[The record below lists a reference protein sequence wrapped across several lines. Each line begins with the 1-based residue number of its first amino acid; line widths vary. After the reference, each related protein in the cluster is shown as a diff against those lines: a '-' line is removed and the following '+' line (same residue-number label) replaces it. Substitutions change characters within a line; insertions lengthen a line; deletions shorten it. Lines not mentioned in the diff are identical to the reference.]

1 MPMVQLNLPSYPFRI
16 RTEGQSKEIFDSLR
30 GKYVALTPEEWVRQ
44 HFIVFLRDSL
54 KYPSGLISVEKGF
67 EVNSRKKRADI
78 VVYNAE
84 TTPWMVVECKAP
96 TVKLT
101 EEAFFQAS
109 SYHEKL
115 SVKYMVVTNGL
126 QHFCCKFDRGKFA
139 FQSDFPPFGD

>member
-1 MPMVQLNLPSYPFRI
+1 MSMVPLNLPPCSFRI

-54 KYPSGLISVEKGF
+54 KYPAGLISVEKGF
-67 EVNSRKKRADI
+67 EVNTRKKRADI
-78 VVYNAE
+78 VVYSAD
-84 TTPWMVVECKAP
+84 TKPWMVVECKAP
-96 TVKLT
+96 SVKLS

-109 SYHEKL
+109 SYHDKL

-126 QHFCCKFDRGKFA
+126 QHFCCKFDQGRFA
-139 FQSDFPPFGD
+139 FQPGFPSFGD